1 MARQTEVET
10 KTMAAVC
17 SDGATTAGSRVVPL
31 SSSTFETRLQR
42 ALRVYIPCFS
52 LLPSIHCNTTF
63 LCQGLRH
70 SVHAAAILCS
80 HDITELSA
88 RCDIRLHLSSY
99 KCPLFKGVGQSD
111 NLCIIEFCT

>member
-52 LLPSIHCNTTF
+52 LLSSIHCNNTF

-70 SVHAAAILCS
+70 TVHMTATLCS
-80 HDITELSA
+80 YDIPELSA
-88 RCDIRLHLSSY
+88 RYDIRLHLSSY
-99 KCPLFKGVGQSD
+99 KCSLFKGVGQSE